1 MRTLIV
7 DNETMFCE
15 TMQFML
21 EDLNP
26 DMDCEIATTL
36 TGALKKKGPFDL
48 ILLDYWF
55 PGQSD
60 GDSGVERMREAHKE
74 ATIVMLSGL
83 TEPERVHELIRR
95 GAAGFVSKESDV
107 QTLLRAL
114 RTILKGG
121 IYVPDFALRYVPA
134 PQSAS
139 QHRAALA
146 SGEDADFQHSGPAH
160 NWDEP
165 DDDTSPSAPLR
176 ALTQRQIDCL
186 LMAAQGKS
194 NRVIASEL
202 FLAENTVKTHVT
214 AAFKILGVRT
224 RAEAVFRAAS
234 LGLLPSSARRANGSP
249 QASR

>member
-7 DNETMFCE
+7 DNETMFCQA
-15 TMQFML
+15 MQIML

-36 TGALKKKGPFDL
+36 KGALNQKGPFDL
-48 ILLDYWF
+48 ILLDYRF
-55 PGQSD
+55 PGESD
-60 GDSGVERMREAHKE
+60 WDSGVERMREAHKK
-74 ATIVMLSGL
+74 ATIVMLSAL
-83 TEPERVHELIRR
+83 REPERIHELIRR
-95 GAAGFVSKESDV
+95 GAAGFVSKESDA
-107 QTLLRAL
+107 QTLQLAL
-114 RTILKGG
+114 HTILKGG

-139 QHRAALA
+139 QHGAVLV
-146 SGEDADFQHSGPAH
+146 SDEEVDFQHSGPAH

-165 DDDTSPSAPLR
+165 DDDTSPSPPLR
-176 ALTQRQIDCL
+176 TLTERQIDCL